1 VGRCLASGIDRTPG
15 FHINRVRGVDT
26 FGPKDVKKEEQDGD
40 KGRRVNF
47 IFTLILDMCT
57 QPFNPLRIVE
67 FLTNQFLKIDEFL
80 NGTVYI

>member
-1 VGRCLASGIDRTPG
+1 LRPAST
-15 FHINRVRGVDT
+15 VRPAFTSTGCEAVDT

-57 QPFNPLRIVE
+57 QPFNPLRIAE